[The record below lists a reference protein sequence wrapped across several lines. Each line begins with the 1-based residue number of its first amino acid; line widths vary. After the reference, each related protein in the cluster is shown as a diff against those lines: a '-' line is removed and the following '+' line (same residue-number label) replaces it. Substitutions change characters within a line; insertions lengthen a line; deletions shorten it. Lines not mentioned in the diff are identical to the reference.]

1 MDKDTALINPQR
13 LKADPIISTSAL
25 MVMNRQE
32 LKRLA
37 ECSGAKKSN
46 FSEMFMYDLLQ
57 TNEPVPEITMA
68 GPFIGAP
75 QAVLGMEKLIVLGA
89 KKIIAIGWAGSIN
102 SNLNIGDI
110 FIPSGFISD
119 EGTSSHYPVKAGV
132 EIKSELTDII
142 LNLFSDKK
150 INIKRG
156 LLWTTDA
163 LYRETY
169 HKITQFQA
177 LGAVAVDMEFSALAT
192 VANFRKIEFASVLII
207 SDELFTF
214 LWKPGFNKKEL
225 KGSTALVGDILLKNF
240 GKLKG

>member
-1 MDKDTALINPQR
+1 MDKDTVLINPRR
-13 LKADPIISTSAL
+13 LKGDPKISTSAL

-37 ECSGAKKSN
+37 ERSGAKKSN

-75 QAVLGMEKLIVLGA
+75 QAVLGMEKLIALGA
-89 KKIIAIGWAGSIN
+89 EKIIAIGWAGSID

-119 EGTSSHYPVKAGV
+119 EGTSSHYPAGL
-132 EIKSELTDII
+132 EIKPELTDII
-142 LNLFSDKK
+142 LNLFSDEK

-163 LYRETY
+163 LYRETF
-169 HKITQFQA
+169 HDIRKFQT
-177 LGAVAVDMEFSALAT
+177 LGAVAVDMELSALAA
-192 VANFRKIEFASVLII
+192 VANFRKIEFASILII

-214 LWKPGFNKKEL
+214 SWKPGFNKKEL
-225 KGSTALVGDILLKNF
+225 KDSTALAGDILLNNF
-240 GKLKG
+240 VKLKS